1 MVKTSIFNRV
11 SCQRHKSKD
20 VIVLTN
26 NNRQLKCPS
35 CGATFFVEDGMDSY
49 YCSYCGEKVFIQRP
63 HSSGEKGKHIFYH
76 KTITDE
82 AKIKK
87 IELEERAQTITL
99 VDRISER
106 ISSGV
111 SVIGFIILTII
122 LICIFVATFASAKAK
137 SDRQERELQ
146 TIVDTVMQ
154 DIENGNFEEAYI
166 SAESIRYTAGWSD
179 EIEKKWDAIRKE
191 TIDQI
196 EKAEK
201 QANGDSDGAWWD
213 IFG

>member
-1 MVKTSIFNRV
+1 MI
-11 SCQRHKSKD
+11 D
-20 VIVLTN
+20 LTN
-26 NNRQLKCPS
+26 SNRQLKCPS
-35 CGATFFVEDGMDSY
+35 CGATFVVEDGMDSY
-49 YCSYCGEKVFIQRP
+49 YCSYCGEQIFIRKP
-63 HSSGEKGKHIFYH
+63 HSSVEKSKHIFYH

-99 VDRISER
+99 ADKLSER

-122 LICIFVATFASAKAK
+122 LICIFIATFASVKAK

-146 TIVDTVMQ
+146 SLVDTVMQ
-154 DIENGNFEEAYI
+154 DIEEGNFEEAYI
-166 SAESIRYTAGWSD
+166 HAESIRYTANWSD

-191 TIDQI
+191 TINQI

-201 QANGDSDGAWWD
+201 QANGDTDDAWWD

>member
-1 MVKTSIFNRV
+1 MFNRI

-20 VIVLTN
+20 VIDLTN
-26 NNRQLKCPS
+26 SNRQLKCPS
-35 CGATFFVEDGMDSY
+35 CGATFVVEDGMDSY
-49 YCSYCGEKVFIQRP
+49 YCSYCGEQIFIRKS
-63 HSSGEKGKHIFYH
+63 HSSVEKSKHIFYH

-99 VDRISER
+99 ADKLSER

-122 LICIFVATFASAKAK
+122 LICIFIATFASVKAK
-137 SDRQERELQ
+137 SDRPERELQ
-146 TIVDTVMQ
+146 SLVDTVMQ
-154 DIENGNFEEAYI
+154 DIEEGNFEEAYI
-166 SAESIRYTAGWSD
+166 HAESIRYTANWSD

-191 TIDQI
+191 TINQI

-201 QANGDSDGAWWD
+201 QANGDTDDAWWD

>member
-1 MVKTSIFNRV
+1 MTS
-11 SCQRHKSKD
+11 
-20 VIVLTN
+20 N
-26 NNRQLKCPS
+26 NLQLKCPS

-49 YCSYCGEKVFIQRP
+49 YCSYCGEKVFIRKP
-63 HSSGEKGKHIFYH
+63 HGSGEKSKHIFYH

-87 IELEERAQTITL
+87 IELEERAQTITI
-99 VDRISER
+99 VDRLSER
-106 ISSGV
+106 ISSGL
-111 SVIGFIILTII
+111 SAIGFVIFTLI
-122 LICIFVATFASAKAK
+122 LICIFIAIFASVKAK

-146 TIVDTVMQ
+146 SLVDTVMQ
-154 DIENGNFEEAYI
+154 DIEEGNFEEAYI
-166 SAESIRYTAGWSD
+166 HAESIRYTADWSD

-191 TIDQI
+191 TINQI

-201 QANGDSDGAWWD
+201 QANGDTDDAWWD

>member
-1 MVKTSIFNRV
+1 M
-11 SCQRHKSKD
+11 
-20 VIVLTN
+20 TN
-26 NNRQLKCPS
+26 NNRQLKCLS

-63 HSSGEKGKHIFYH
+63 HSSGEKSKHIFYH
-76 KTITDE
+76 KTIPDE

-201 QANGDSDGAWWD
+201 QANGDSDDAWWD